1 MSEIAEQTGLLTQ
14 LTKDNKIQNQL
25 LEKIVGIQTTEQQND
40 SIGKLSDTIEQQ
52 SRDQQNE
59 EQETRRQSITQ
70 RFKDRLSQ
78 SKLFAGLQK
87 TFTSIGSGIQNTFS
101 KFISPLKTAIEPL
114 KLGLAAIPL
123 IAFLSGAIA
132 FLNSELWTTTK
143 DFLKEKLPT
152 AIENVMGFGK
162 DVLEAF
168 KNIGESFKSFLKDP
182 NLETLNNLFSDG
194 GTIALGLLALIT
206 LFAPF
211 RVLRFGLGIPF
222 LLGKKFVGLFKKGGF
237 IAETFKKL
245 TTSTKGAD
253 AAKLTAKGGVISKFT
268 GLFAKG
274 GFLATQFGL
283 LTDSIKGIGGKIKSF
298 IGVPTGAEASKI
310 AAGVTPKTSFL
321 SKAFASARIVTKTA
335 GPIALITTAA
345 FSIFDTVAAGLEEAK
360 DETTQALNPMKKAIE
375 VFKASLAGLINSL
388 TFGLLDIDKE
398 DFTLDKS
405 KLPTF
410 LGGDADIFS
419 FNPTAGMSQSRIEN
433 LLSGP
438 LEDDDLNTLKNLI
451 KRDDIQSEQKFAVL
465 KRDLENAITNLE
477 QRQKLLEDLDSAMSV
492 GTSIVTNAPV
502 SNISDST
509 TNVRPITGMDFLTSM
524 AVAARN

>member
-25 LEKIVGIQTTEQQND
+25 LEKIVGIQTTEQQDD

-211 RVLRFGLGIPF
+211 RVLRFGLGLPF
-222 LLGKKFVGLFKKGGF
+222 LLGKKFVGLFTKGGF
-237 IAETFKKL
+237 LAQTFKKL

-283 LTDSIKGIGGKIKSF
+283 LTNSIKGIGGKIKSF

-360 DETTQALNPMKKAIE
+360 DETTQALGPMKKSIE
-375 VFKASLAGLINSL
+375 IFKASLAGLIDSL
-388 TFGLLDIDKE
+388 TFGLFDIDKE

-405 KLPTF
+405 KLPTSV
-410 LGGDADIFS
+410 ADFFS
-419 FNPTAGMSQSRIEN
+419 FNPTAGMSEQRIQN
-433 LLSGP
+433 LISGP
-438 LEDDDLNTLKNLI
+438 IDDDDLTTLKNLI
-451 KRDDIQSEQKFAVL
+451 KRDDIQTEQKFKEI
-465 KRDLENAITNLE
+465 KRELENAITMLE
-477 QRQKLLEDLDSAMSV
+477 LRQRLVDEGTMQV
-492 GTSIVTNAPV
+492 GTSIVTNAPTTT
-502 SNISDST
+502 ISDST
-509 TNVRPITGMDFLTSM
+509 TTVRPISGMDFLTSM